1 MTTGGICLPSVLVLK
16 SVSHEQLPPS
26 VIGALLGLL
35 GLLPLLAAPQPADG
49 LSQGASRL
57 PVSALSLRL
66 AADDVAHV
74 PGNQVTRR
82 PPPGHG
88 GPDGGRARR
97 ALSTSRGMDREVD
110 TNSGYKY
117 ESLAME
123 NDNDPSSDFEPL
135 FIREEYGDPE
145 SNWSTLAFT
154 RTRTSHSSLIGPYL
168 QEMDDLLKSC
178 EDRAAIPLESDPE
191 EMLGEKET
199 SPYFSTSA
207 GNAVER
213 TEEFVSHEFRE
224 DMPITSAGNKLS
236 DTMVRF
242 EGHLMGMLA
251 VLENCMEEAD
261 HDYVHVKD
269 QTAGNLR
276 VDNQECKTSTEDLG
290 HHFSMNSSELDAH
303 EYSKPSMAV
312 GWTSEM
318 DDVNTTEFP
327 TESLEMEMS
336 FGVHGFETLKSQ
348 MEDCIAELQ
357 CLERKRKDLLAEVL
371 ELRRQEAQEEEED
384 ANVSSKVRELMTV
397 LRKEE
402 EDRREERKREV
413 QLLRSQVAEEE
424 RRVWKAEMEKQEL
437 RDQMRKLKRQLF
449 AEARESAHVQA
460 AINKR
465 RHEMDLKKTEE
476 VTQKPNSPKIIGLCP
491 QCLFHLF
498 QVTPKPNSP
507 KILDLCPQCHFHS
520 FQETPKLNSPKI
532 LDLCPQCPFPS
543 FQVSQKPNSPK
554 ILDIC
559 PQCSFLSFQ
568 VTPKLNSPKILDL
581 CPQCPFLSFQVTPKP
596 NSPKILDVCPQC
608 PFPSFQVTQKPN
620 SLKILDLCP

>member
-1 MTTGGICLPSVLVLK
+1 
-16 SVSHEQLPPS
+16 
-26 VIGALLGLL
+26 
-35 GLLPLLAAPQPADG
+35 
-49 LSQGASRL
+49 
-57 PVSALSLRL
+57 
-66 AADDVAHV
+66 
-74 PGNQVTRR
+74 
-82 PPPGHG
+82 
-88 GPDGGRARR
+88 
-97 ALSTSRGMDREVD
+97 MDREVD

-476 VTQKPNSPKIIGLCP
+476 ENLQTLLLQMTEEGSQLRSAHKQHLQDLRAELCVCRASQTNSTAQEELSKRNSCGDIKQYLQDSLKALEDRYEPVLLALQKRKETTTGASIKAKEHTRELKAQLGPLREKLQTQVLQRARLEEKLKLVHIQRREDAGQYEESIR
-491 QCLFHLF
+491 CLERSSRELKMELTLQKRKNKEAAELRDCLAK
-498 QVTPKPNSP
+498 QVLLYRSATG
-507 KILDLCPQCHFHS
+507 DY
-520 FQETPKLNSPKI
+520 QETEEE
-532 LDLCPQCPFPS
+532 
-543 FQVSQKPNSPK
+543 
-554 ILDIC
+554 
-559 PQCSFLSFQ
+559 
-568 VTPKLNSPKILDL
+568 T
-581 CPQCPFLSFQVTPKP
+581 
-596 NSPKILDVCPQC
+596 
-608 PFPSFQVTQKPN
+608 
-620 SLKILDLCP
+620 